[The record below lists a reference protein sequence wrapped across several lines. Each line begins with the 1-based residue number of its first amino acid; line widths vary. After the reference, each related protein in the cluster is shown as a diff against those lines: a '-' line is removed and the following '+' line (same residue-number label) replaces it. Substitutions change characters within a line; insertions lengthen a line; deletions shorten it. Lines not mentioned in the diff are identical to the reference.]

1 MSTGYTLR
9 RGGPDEPPGGGGQ
22 GGDELFEGG
31 GGSVSFA
38 RGGGTGSGWPANF
51 LLLNTKQTRLKGLLK
66 AFLFELRKNL
76 PF

>member
-9 RGGPDEPPGGGGQ
+9 RGGPDEPPGGGQ

-38 RGGGTGSGWPANF
+38 RGGTGSGWPTNF
-51 LLLNTKQTRLKGLLK
+51 LLLNTKQKRLKALLK
-66 AFLFELRKNL
+66 AFLFELRKKL
-76 PF
+76 HF